1 MILRGLRLAAA
12 ALAVAT
18 AIPSCAAAP
27 ADPPVIILPTTPVTL
42 TTADGRKHVY
52 TAEVAR
58 TSEQQARGLMF
69 RRKMARSAGMIF
81 PMKPA
86 RPSSFWMEN
95 TYLPL
100 DIIFIGAGNEVLN
113 ITYGKPLSTDTVDS
127 LGPASAVL
135 ELNAGEAKR
144 IGLKPGD
151 KISY

>member
-1 MILRGLRLAAA
+1 MTLRCVRIAVA
-12 ALAVAT
+12 ALAVGC
-18 AIPSCAAAP
+18 AIPSCASDP
-27 ADPPVIILPTTPVTL
+27 TDPPVVILPATKVTL
-42 TTADGRKHVY
+42 TTSDGRRHVY
-52 TAEVAR
+52 IAEVAR

-69 RRKMARSAGMIF
+69 RRKMARDAGMIF